1 MQSGGDRAGSLA
13 WRESGVE
20 DLRSEARL
28 LTGPTSRPSR
38 LDEPQPVAPYADG
51 SVEHARLVDS
61 GQGAPR
67 RTTSVSGPAWALL
80 FLSLALAVGS
90 VATHPVTTWRGQA
103 DEGCYLRYATR
114 IAEQGP
120 GAFPALFRE
129 YLQDP
134 LGPQYFPSPLRL
146 TPIALGALSVL
157 FSGANFSSLADVS
170 LVAFLALLVLLFM
183 GLRGTLGERTALAV
197 TLVLSVS
204 PLHLAMARRALA
216 DSLNATLVL
225 TCLWLCI
232 HGLTAGKTAPR
243 WWAGVAIAYAVAFLG
258 RELNLVLIPISLA
271 LIGGDVVRRRRPI
284 PLWAICCVSLL
295 PLLGAAALA
304 ALAAGGVG
312 VAWAA
317 FSATL
322 VQPGHNAYALEYG
335 NGPWFR
341 YVVDYL
347 LLSPWTTLLYLA
359 WLGYLAGARIEDE
372 RLWAWALVPILFL
385 ACATPFAKFVRWAL
399 PLDAPLRLGAVL
411 LLQRLVRDR
420 AGNRWA
426 TVRLGVIIA
435 GLMWADLRAFHDL
448 FVVGDIY
455 DPTSALLLAGR
466 GFLPR

>member
-1 MQSGGDRAGSLA
+1 M
-13 WRESGVE
+13 
-20 DLRSEARL
+20 RSEGGP
-28 LTGPTSRPSR
+28 LTEPAPRPNR
-38 LDEPQPVAPYADG
+38 RDEPRPVAPYADA
-51 SVEHARLVDS
+51 SVERTHRRD
-61 GQGAPR
+61 GTR
-67 RTTSVSGPAWALL
+67 RTPAPATSVSRRAWALL
-80 FLSLALAVGS
+80 LLSLALATGS
-90 VATHPVTTWRGQA
+90 VVAHPVTTWRGQA

-157 FSGANFSSLADVS
+157 FSGSDFASLADVS
-170 LVAFLALLVLLFM
+170 LLAFLALLVLVFS
-183 GLRGTLGERTALAV
+183 GLRRTLGERTALAV
-197 TLVLSVS
+197 TLLLTVS

-216 DSLNATLVL
+216 DSLNATLLL

-232 HGLTAGKTAPR
+232 HGVTARKTAPR
-243 WWAGVAIAYAVAFLG
+243 WWVSVAVAYAITFLG

-271 LIGGDVVRRRRPI
+271 LIGSDAVRRRQPI
-284 PLWAICCVSLL
+284 PFWAVGCVSLL

-312 VAWAA
+312 MAWAA
-317 FSATL
+317 FSATV
-322 VQPGHNAYALEYG
+322 VQPARNVYALEYG
-335 NGPWFR
+335 SGPWFR
-341 YVVDYL
+341 YVVDYV

-420 AGNRWA
+420 AGDRWA
-426 TVRLGVIIA
+426 TVRLGVIVA

-455 DPTSALLLAGR
+455 DPSSALLLAGR